1 MKTKVIALIF
11 ILIAILG
18 LVVIF
23 RHKLFPVKAVH
34 FHAGFQV
41 YKDDKLQNFSDPK
54 YMHQK
59 PCTTT
64 NTAEE
69 PEDEQIEKAHL
80 HDLIGDVVHIHRE
93 NVTWQ
98 ALFNNLKYPIDTTH
112 TIAYRNNKKIDNFL
126 LTPIHPYDSLVL
138 FIGKNTQ
145 IDKKLSN
152 AVKKA
157 HIQQI
162 EKQSENCGGKSE

>member
-1 MKTKVIALIF
+1 MKTRILAVLLLLIALGG
-11 ILIAILG
+11 LG
-18 LVVIF
+18 VIF
-23 RHKLFPVKAVH
+23 RKQLFPVKKVH
-34 FHAGFQV
+34 YHAGFQV
-41 YKDDKLQNFSDPK
+41 YRNDALQNFSDPQ

-59 PCTTT
+59 PCTTNET
-64 NTAEE
+64 NNE

-80 HDLIGDVVHIHRE
+80 HDLVGDVVHIHRE

-98 ALFNNLKYPIDTTH
+98 DLFTNLKYPIDSKQTT
-112 TIAYRNNKKIDNFL
+112 AYLNNKKIDNFL
-126 LTPIHPYDSLVL
+126 STPIHPYDSLVI
-138 FIGKNTQ
+138 FIGKNIQ

-152 AVKKA
+152 AVKKS